1 MKQWKKRLIVLLCTI
16 LVAPTVLQALPVRPM
31 TQVQAAGNAGMY
43 SCFATECDY
52 KTNSSKVMTVTVEV
66 GEKIELGYF
75 FDYENNKND
84 NYTCGK
90 LADLKKGVAYSSSK
104 GSVVAVNKKTGLM
117 TPKKVGKATIKV
129 KYAGDTQSI
138 PVKVV
143 KKGGLKLSSYSK
155 YEKVAKDILSINPK
169 KVNASNQYTVLK
181 KVDTY
186 KKLYDEAYIGKDPM
200 NEMGMKT
207 VKSGTYTD
215 ANGKEHDNYI
225 ATNTILAP
233 SMAKAYVHLRKVCQY
248 FIDNNPVSTNPSK
261 MFKTKSVS
269 VPKANA
275 KTFTITLKK
284 KVTDTQICALKA
296 YDPRANNSKKD
307 GKATFRIS
315 IVDVKSN
322 KFMTAYA
329 TAKKGSNKITVT
341 LKKNTDPYYST
352 KTKFTKGKYQIR
364 ETWLNKKFTV
374 K

>member
-1 MKQWKKRLIVLLCTI
+1 MKQWKKRLVVFLCTI
-16 LVAPTVLQALPVRPM
+16 LVAPTVLQALPIRPM
-31 TQVQAAGNAGMY
+31 TQVQAAGNAGLFSY
-43 SCFATECDY
+43 FAMERDY
-52 KTNSSKVMTVTVEV
+52 KTKSSKVMTVTVEV

-75 FDYENNKND
+75 FDYYNNN
-84 NYTCGK
+84 TCGR

-169 KVNASNQYTVLK
+169 KVNASNQYTILK
-181 KVDTY
+181 KVATFE
-186 KKLYDEAYIGKDPM
+186 KLYDEAHIGKDPM
-200 NEMGMKT
+200 NQMGMKT
-207 VKSGTYTD
+207 VKSGAYTY
-215 ANGKEHDNYI
+215 ANGKRYDSYS

-233 SMAKAYVHLRKVCQY
+233 SMAKAYVHLGKVCQY

-261 MFKTKSVS
+261 MFKVKSVS

-284 KVTDTQICALKA
+284 NVTDTQICALKEFDL
-296 YDPRANNSKKD
+296 YDNNTKKD

-315 IVDVKSN
+315 ILDVKSN
-322 KFMTAYA
+322 KLMTAYA

-341 LKKNTDPYYST
+341 LRKNTNTDPYHST
-352 KTKFTKGKYQIR
+352 KTKFTKGKYQIQA
-364 ETWLNKKFTV
+364 TWLNKKFTV